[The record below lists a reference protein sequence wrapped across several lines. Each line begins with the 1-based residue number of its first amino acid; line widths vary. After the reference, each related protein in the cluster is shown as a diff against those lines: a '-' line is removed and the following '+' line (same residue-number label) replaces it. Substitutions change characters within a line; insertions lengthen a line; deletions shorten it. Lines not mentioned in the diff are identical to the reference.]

1 MGIEPDVVLF
11 PVVVAEKVGLNL
23 TAELLFLEMAV
34 GEFVAVVGSRGD
46 DGVFVSRH
54 SGFLLHLAIQRG
66 DEIFPFVDSSLGEL
80 PASRI
85 AHALCDENLSA
96 LRLAEN
102 RSNVGT
108 VGGHAVGKIDSGKF
122 RQTGFTSFVRFGK
135 IPRVKK
141 SQRNSQASARNN
153 GSTRWI
159 FLASIA
165 AVLALIVFIV
175 LQSRPAKM
183 VAKKQS
189 DLITGIEKRSP
200 GRIER
205 LVADNYSDRW
215 GFDREDAVVAIVDVG
230 SQFLALVVT
239 EEDETTV
246 IDGDEATVTAKLT
259 FGGNPVGPAG
269 QEVVKRLNRLK
280 EPFVFRWRKES
291 FLPASWRLVSIENKS
306 LPDDLW
312 GYEPGD
318 IRRAMQGDI
327 AF

>member
-1 MGIEPDVVLF
+1 
-11 PVVVAEKVGLNL
+11 
-23 TAELLFLEMAV
+23 
-34 GEFVAVVGSRGD
+34 
-46 DGVFVSRH
+46 
-54 SGFLLHLAIQRG
+54 
-66 DEIFPFVDSSLGEL
+66 
-80 PASRI
+80 
-85 AHALCDENLSA
+85 
-96 LRLAEN
+96 
-102 RSNVGT
+102 
-108 VGGHAVGKIDSGKF
+108 
-122 RQTGFTSFVRFGK
+122 
-135 IPRVKK
+135 
-141 SQRNSQASARNN
+141 
-153 GSTRWI
+153 
-159 FLASIA
+159 
-165 AVLALIVFIV
+165 
-175 LQSRPAKM
+175 M

-239 EEDETTV
+239 EEDKTTV

-269 QEVVKRLNRLK
+269 QEAVKRLNRLK